1 MLNKEVFIIGMI
13 AGLIIGAAFGITLVV
28 STAKYGKATKYER
41 AIYQC
46 EQALPR
52 NVHCIITA
60 IVEKPD
66 E

>member
-1 MLNKEVFIIGMI
+1 MANKEVFIIGMI
-13 AGLIIGAAFGITLVV
+13 AGLIIGAASGITLVV
-28 STAKYGKATKYER
+28 STYDR

-46 EQALPR
+46 EQSLPK